1 METALDTVRPEAVPA
16 EVGRR
21 APRLR
26 PAMAWAL
33 GTAGVDTAMLAL
45 AAIAVVIG
53 GSAAGVAS
61 PPFTATVS
69 FVVLCLTLYWSRGLY
84 RLRSRLHMLDDL
96 RSIFIDRPRR

>member
-1 METALDTVRPEAVPA
+1 
-16 EVGRR
+16 
-21 APRLR
+21 
-26 PAMAWAL
+26 MAWAL

-84 RLRSRLHMLDDL
+84 RLRFSCTCSMIFARSSSQRPSR
-96 RSIFIDRPRR
+96 R